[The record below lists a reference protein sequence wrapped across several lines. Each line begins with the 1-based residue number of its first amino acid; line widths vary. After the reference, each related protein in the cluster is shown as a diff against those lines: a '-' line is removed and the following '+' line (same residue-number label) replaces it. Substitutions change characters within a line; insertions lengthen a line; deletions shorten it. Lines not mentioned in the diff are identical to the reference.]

1 MPVGV
6 NLRPCSRTFRDA
18 SNLWFGALASSNARP
33 ANGAM
38 SHALGTPLVAIPIPP
53 TWPRSLAAR
62 LAILPDRFSIRYV
75 SAPFRCSVL
84 KFACWPEIRIAK
96 SR

>member
-6 NLRPCSRTFRDA
+6 NLRPRSRTFRDA
-18 SNLWFGALASSNARP
+18 SKLWFGAWGASNARL

-53 TWPRSLAAR
+53 AWPRSLAAR
-62 LAILPDRFSIRYV
+62 RAILPTGSSTGTFQHPSGAV
-75 SAPFRCSVL
+75 F
-84 KFACWPEIRIAK
+84 
-96 SR
+96 